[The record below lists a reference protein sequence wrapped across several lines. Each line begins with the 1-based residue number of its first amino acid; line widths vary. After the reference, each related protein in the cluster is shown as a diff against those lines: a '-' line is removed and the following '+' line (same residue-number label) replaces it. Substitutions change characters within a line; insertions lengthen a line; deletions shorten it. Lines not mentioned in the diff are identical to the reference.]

1 MANGFDVV
9 PVRTNDESRIVVRV
23 VLRAQTRSTIVFAT
37 GRQGRTKKR
46 IHLLVTL
53 GRERQVEMRGVLLL
67 NSADAQGRFTVRT
80 AKLDTEWPFRKNGYP
95 ERFERLEEKRLAR
108 CIVADSEYDVIKH
121 AVS

>member
-23 VLRAQTRSTIVFAT
+23 VLRAQTRSTVVLAT

-46 IHLLVTL
+46 IYLLVTL
-53 GRERQVEMRGVLLL
+53 RRERQVEMRGVLLL
-67 NSADAQGRFTVRT
+67 NAAYAQGRLTVGT
-80 AKLDTEWPFRKNGYP
+80 AELDTERPFRKNGYP
-95 ERFERLEEKRLAR
+95 KRFERLEEKSFAR
-108 CIVADSEYDVIKH
+108 RIVADSEYDVIKH